1 MPFTVDPLD
10 PAAPPLPIDLAE
22 PDPFHPAVLGDPYPR
37 HLFMRSLEW
46 PEPLPAVLRPDRPYC
61 PTAHAVQ
68 LGLLSPDVLR
78 TDRAPT
84 CPPCHG
90 DCRQGRRCPASPRTT
105 GLRSGAIR
113 FAAVAVSLASIAYS
127 IGYIIGT
134 ALN

>member
-10 PAAPPLPIDLAE
+10 PAESPLPIDLAE

-78 TDRAPT
+78 KDRSPT

-90 DCRQGRRCPASPRTT
+90 DCRQGRNCPASPRTT
-105 GLRSGAIR
+105 GLRSGALR
-113 FAAVAVSLASIAYS
+113 FAAIAVSLASIAYS

>member
-22 PDPFHPAVLGDPYPR
+22 PDAPAPVGDRWPC
-37 HLFMRSLEW
+37 HLFFALP
-46 PEPLPAVLRPDRPYC
+46 PEPLPAVLRQDRPYC

-78 TDRAPT
+78 TDRSPT

-90 DCRQGRRCPASPRTT
+90 DCRQGRHCPARHRTT
-105 GLRSGAIR
+105 GLRSGALR